1 MHEKSIVSQTQHFL
15 FPFLRF
21 FWTVVC
27 NSEKQ
32 RREKRYS
39 FPNVQVNHP
48 CFSLSFPW
56 RTRFI
61 LLFDVSCFPTSL
73 VVSLYVS
80 RCCCQTRP
88 LADSVFIQVG
98 FFYFYS
104 LLLSLLFFDLWL
116 VSFLANSP
124 FWLNISSLYMFA
136 NMYSWCIWCLGVFVV
151 WGTEGM
157 KIPIKM
163 MTRIKMNRTRKRWW
177 SEKHVLPSFPLR
189 LWSFHWLISLRL
201 FPYHILPSS
210 FLVKSNWL
218 TGTQKSIIKC

>member
-1 MHEKSIVSQTQHFL
+1 MPLFNYEECTGIHSFFILCISLFFFSTRVLLSSCRCMREKHCFSNTTLL
-15 FPFLRF
+15 FPLFRF

-48 CFSLSFPW
+48 CFSYSFPW

-73 VVSLYVS
+73 VVSLYVN

-98 FFYFYS
+98 FLYLYP
-104 LLLSLLFFDLWL
+104 LLLSLLFFDFCL
-116 VSFLANSP
+116 VSFLPNSP
-124 FWLNISSLYMFA
+124 F
-136 NMYSWCIWCLGVFVV
+136 
-151 WGTEGM
+151 
-157 KIPIKM
+157 
-163 MTRIKMNRTRKRWW
+163 
-177 SEKHVLPSFPLR
+177 
-189 LWSFHWLISLRL
+189 
-201 FPYHILPSS
+201 
-210 FLVKSNWL
+210 
-218 TGTQKSIIKC
+218 